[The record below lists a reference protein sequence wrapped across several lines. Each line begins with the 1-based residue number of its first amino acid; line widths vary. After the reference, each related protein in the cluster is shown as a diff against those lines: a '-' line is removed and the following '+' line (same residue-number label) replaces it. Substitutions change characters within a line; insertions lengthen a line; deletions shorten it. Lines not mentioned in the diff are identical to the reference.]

1 MSGKISP
8 QRKKKLLL
16 QVGFEETGLDGRG
29 ASVFQ
34 EGGGAARSSWDTL
47 LPGETGEEDPLTLGI
62 SAVDRVLTA
71 TPWGALQPAVWL
83 PCLSSLS
90 TVGWWG
96 RGRDLGHI

>member
-47 LPGETGEEDPLTLGI
+47 LPGEMGEEDPLTLGI
-62 SAVDRVLTA
+62 SAVDMAAHSR
-71 TPWGALQPAVWL
+71 PMGCPPASGLAPMSEL
-83 PCLSSLS
+83 PQ
-90 TVGWWG
+90 
-96 RGRDLGHI
+96 

>member
-47 LPGETGEEDPLTLGI
+47 LPGEMGEEDPLTLGI
-62 SAVDRVLTA
+62 DQRTKFHFFKFPMYMYFLISSYGEGKENFKEQR
-71 TPWGALQPAVWL
+71 GAIVFVEIQ
-83 PCLSSLS
+83 
-90 TVGWWG
+90 
-96 RGRDLGHI
+96 